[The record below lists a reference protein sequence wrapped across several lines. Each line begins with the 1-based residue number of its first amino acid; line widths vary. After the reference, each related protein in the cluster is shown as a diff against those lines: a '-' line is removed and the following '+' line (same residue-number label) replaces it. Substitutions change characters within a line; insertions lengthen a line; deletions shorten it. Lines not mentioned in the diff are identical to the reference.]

1 MATASVYKTQTRLS
15 EVERLAADARQQA
28 KLAHERLDRL
38 PAPTS
43 TPVAG
48 PKGERGPRGEASTV
62 PGPKGDK
69 GDSIVGPAGIRGEK
83 GEKGDTV
90 VGPDTAAVLADA
102 RAQLDSLRQE
112 VEVLK
117 LVVEAIHGQNKQCDE
132 YINFLRAKTAAK
144 IAARQ
149 GN

>member
-102 RAQLDSLRQE
+102 RAALESLRAE
-112 VEVLK
+112 FADLK
-117 LVVEAIHGQNKQCDE
+117 LVVNAIYEQNKQAAGYIE
-132 YINFLRAKTAAK
+132 YLRAKRTAK
-144 IAARQ
+144 VKTQ
-149 GN
+149 